1 MGLLHLRG
9 NHQKMS
15 KLLTRLKPGV
25 HTTTHLLLAASL
37 WTMVGFL
44 LIARGIHWLWT
55 GQQLLLVLPGL
66 FLGTLKSFFI
76 LDKTAKK
83 SIKRILLLKD
93 GTCLG
98 AVYSKKTWLLV
109 LLMMGIG
116 MVLRRASLP
125 ASVLGIIYITIG
137 WALLFSSRNAWKIW
151 FAPKKPHL

>member
-1 MGLLHLRG
+1 
-9 NHQKMS
+9 MS

-25 HTTTHLLLAASL
+25 HKTTHLLLTASL
-37 WTMVGFL
+37 WTTVGFF
-44 LIARGIHWLWT
+44 LITRGIQWLWT
-55 GQQLLLVLPGL
+55 EQQVLLVLLGL

-83 SIKRILLLKD
+83 SINRILLLED

-109 LLMMGIG
+109 LLMMGMG

-125 ASVLGIIYITIG
+125 AGVLGTMYITIG
-137 WALLFSSRNAWKIW
+137 WALLFSSRHAWKIW
-151 FAPKKPHL
+151 CAPKKTHL